1 MNSSRGSGSA
11 AAGTVDSGAMIDW
24 LLRWTEL
31 PNLHPAVVHFPIAL
45 LPVAIGFDL
54 VALVGWLRRRPLA
67 EGATAALYAL
77 AALGGW
83 AAVWAG
89 EEAEDSLSGLSAPVE
104 TLIEDHEAWARRFLY
119 TVAAVAAARLAVAW
133 WSRHG
138 GEARRRAVLAARGLV
153 LAGALAALGL
163 LVGTAD
169 RGGGLVFRAGVAVM
183 AVPAAEEPPPAPLP
197 EEAGGAPD

>member
-1 MNSSRGSGSA
+1 
-11 AAGTVDSGAMIDW
+11 MIDW

-77 AALGGW
+77 AALSAW

-89 EEAEDSLSGLSAPVE
+89 EEAEGSLAELPAPVE
-104 TLIEDHEAWARRFLY
+104 ALIEDHEAWGRRFLY
-119 TVAAVAAARLAVAW
+119 TVAVVAAFRLAVAW

-138 GEARRRAVLAARGLV
+138 GEARHLAVLAARGLV

-163 LVGTAD
+163 LLGTAD

-183 AVPAAEEPPPAPLP
+183 AVPAEQEPPPRPPEPRADGLP
-197 EEAGGAPD
+197 GNPD